1 MKTQK
6 IAKQKGIEDLFFK
19 DLEMHSIRFAKYISD
34 NCYHHHFKGSK
45 GWVTYFD
52 EEDDDSKMQRFTIK
66 EIYKKF
72 MIDYLC
78 S

>member
-1 MKTQK
+1 
-6 IAKQKGIEDLFFK
+6 
-19 DLEMHSIRFAKYISD
+19 MHSIRFAKYISD

-66 EIYKKF
+66 EIYKN
-72 MIDYLC
+72 L
-78 S
+78 